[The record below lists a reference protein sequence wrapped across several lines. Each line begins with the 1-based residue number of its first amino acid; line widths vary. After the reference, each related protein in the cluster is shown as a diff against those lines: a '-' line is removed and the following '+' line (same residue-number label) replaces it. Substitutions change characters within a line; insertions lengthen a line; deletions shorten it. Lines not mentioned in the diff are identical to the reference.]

1 MKKKKKIIAVSSIG
15 GHWIQLLRII
25 KPLER
30 DMDIIYISTNMEC
43 KTMVDDHTF
52 YCIKDFS
59 RWNAYLLFPNLIK
72 AIKLIIHE
80 SPDVVISTG
89 AAPGL
94 ICLFAA
100 KLCGKK
106 TIWIDSIANIQ
117 KLSMSGCVSSKF
129 VSRTYTQWE
138 HLTDSHILYA
148 GDVLG

>member
-1 MKKKKKIIAVSSIG
+1 
-15 GHWIQLLRII
+15 
-25 KPLER
+25 
-30 DMDIIYISTNMEC
+30 MEC
-43 KTMVDDHTF
+43 IPIVSKFDKS
-52 YCIKDFS
+52 YKINNS
-59 RWNAYLLFPNLIK
+59 RI
-72 AIKLIIHE
+72 
-80 SPDVVISTG
+80 SDVVISTG

-117 KLSMSGCVSSKF
+117 KLSMSGCVASKF

>member
-1 MKKKKKIIAVSSIG
+1 MAVSSIG
-15 GHWIQLLRII
+15 GHWIQLLRIVR
-25 KPLER
+25 PLEK
-30 DMDIIYISTNMEC
+30 DMDIAYISTNIEC
-43 KTMVDDHTF
+43 KTMVGDHTF
-52 YCIKDFS
+52 YHIKDFS
-59 RWNAYLLFPNLIK
+59 RWNAYLLFPTLIK

-117 KLSMSGCVSSKF
+117 KLSMSGYIASKF

-138 HLTDSHILYA
+138 HLADSHTLYA
-148 GDVLG
+148 GDVWG